1 MCCPACGRE
10 AYAGER
16 LFCQLK
22 KSLERV
28 DSVFTLTLLFGAVND
43 LSQTQNVTS
52 TERLISALAALG
64 SDVAP
69 VNQRAVADKAGVP
82 RQVLSEL
89 LHGKRSLTPHY
100 ARSLAPVLGVS
111 AGYLLGNEELPGG
124 TAA

>member
-1 MCCPACGRE
+1 MGCPLGRV
-10 AYAGER
+10 AYGVER
-16 LFCQLK
+16 PFCQLK
-22 KSLERV
+22 KSLERI
-28 DSVFTLTLLFGAVND
+28 DSVFTLTLLFRAVND
-43 LSQTQNVTS
+43 LSHSQNVSS
-52 TERLISALAALG
+52 TERLAAALEALG

-100 ARSLAPVLGVS
+100 ARLLAPVLGVP